1 MEELFALLMRP
12 QDYACTWRDGELY
25 IEAAD
30 PETAQAGE
38 AHGQVE
44 TDSDDKIAA

>member
-1 MEELFALLMRP
+1 MEELFALLLRP
-12 QDYACTWRDGELY
+12 QDYVCAWRHGELY
-25 IEAAD
+25 IEAA
-30 PETAQAGE
+30 PETAQTGE